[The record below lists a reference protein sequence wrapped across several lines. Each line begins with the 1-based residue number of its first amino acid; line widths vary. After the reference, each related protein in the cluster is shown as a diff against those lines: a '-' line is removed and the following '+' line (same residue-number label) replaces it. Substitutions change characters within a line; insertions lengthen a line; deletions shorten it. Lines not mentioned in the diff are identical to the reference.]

1 MTARSRG
8 RAFATVTVVSANTAS
23 GPARSTGQIEQ
34 AVSRI
39 VAWSTRNDVVQE
51 TMRRSRC
58 TLPRGGVWLLTR
70 IAETEP
76 VRLSDLSEE
85 LGVDNSTLTPQTQR
99 LEKAGYIVRAK
110 DPSDGRA
117 SLVRVTRSGRGL
129 LSRLHR
135 TRCAML
141 DELLADWSDTD
152 RELASE
158 TLAGLAERLTG
169 CAVTREEVKPEKR
182 R

>member
-1 MTARSRG
+1 
-8 RAFATVTVVSANTAS
+8 VSANPPS
-23 GPARSTGQIEQ
+23 GGPARDTGLIEQ

-39 VAWSTRNDVVQE
+39 VAWSTRNDIVQE
-51 TMRRSRC
+51 TMRRARC
-58 TLPRGGVWLLTR
+58 SLPRGGVWLLTR

-141 DELLADWSDTD
+141 DELLADWTD
-152 RELASE
+152 ADRTLASE
-158 TLAGLAERLTG
+158 TLTGLAERLTG
-169 CAVTREEVKPEKR
+169 FPVVRDELRPDKR

>member
-1 MTARSRG
+1 M
-8 RAFATVTVVSANTAS
+8 SANVAS
-23 GPARSTGQIEQ
+23 GSARSTGRIEQ

-39 VAWSTRNDVVQE
+39 VAWSTRNDIVQE
-51 TMRRSRC
+51 TMRRARC
-58 TLPRGGVWLLTR
+58 SLPRGGVWLLTR

-99 LEKAGYIVRAK
+99 LEKAGYIVRAR
-110 DPSDGRA
+110 DPRDGRA
-117 SLVRVTRSGRGL
+117 SLVRVTRSGRAL

-141 DELLADWSDTD
+141 DELLADWTD
-152 RELASE
+152 ADRQLASE
-158 TLAGLAERLTG
+158 TLTRLAERLTG
-169 CAVTREEVKPEKR
+169 FPEAR
-182 R
+182 RVQA